1 MDIDIE
7 KILKQAIIESFDED
21 RFIERLSMDIQESN
35 PNWWVEKIV
44 KPLRETLEKTIL
56 NNKDFIKEIIC
67 EILDREYPYDKIEQ
81 ILEDEARNK
90 LEYIMP
96 RVRVEID
103 NDNTK
108 D

>member
-56 NNKDFIKEIIC
+56 NNKDFIKEVWN
-67 EILDREYPYDKIEQ
+67 L
-81 ILEDEARNK
+81 
-90 LEYIMP
+90 
-96 RVRVEID
+96 
-103 NDNTK
+103 
-108 D
+108 